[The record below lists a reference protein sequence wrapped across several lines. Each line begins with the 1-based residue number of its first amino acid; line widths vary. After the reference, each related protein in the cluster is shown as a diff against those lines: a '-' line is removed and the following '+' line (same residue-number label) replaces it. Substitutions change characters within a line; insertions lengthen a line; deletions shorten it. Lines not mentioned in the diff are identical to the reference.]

1 MDQRTHHLLHAPALP
16 LLVKMSVPSSIAFIV
31 QSTVSLTEV
40 WYVGQLGS
48 TPLAAMALVF
58 PMLMLMQM
66 LSVGALGNAVSSAIA
81 RALGAGDQDRAE
93 QLMWHGLVLAVAG
106 PLLLL
111 AAFLVSGRFF
121 LSLLGGS
128 GEILRLA
135 FSYSAMLFGGS
146 MSIWIMGVASSIFRG
161 LGDMKYPA
169 RMMIIGSVIQ
179 VPLSGALILGY
190 FGSPQLGLLGAAIS
204 VIAT

>member
-66 LSVGALGNAVSSAIA
+66 LSVGALGNAVSS
-81 RALGAGDQDRAE
+81 E
-93 QLMWHGLVLAVAG
+93 C
-106 PLLLL
+106 
-111 AAFLVSGRFF
+111 
-121 LSLLGGS
+121 
-128 GEILRLA
+128 
-135 FSYSAMLFGGS
+135 
-146 MSIWIMGVASSIFRG
+146 
-161 LGDMKYPA
+161 
-169 RMMIIGSVIQ
+169 
-179 VPLSGALILGY
+179 
-190 FGSPQLGLLGAAIS
+190 
-204 VIAT
+204 